1 MAYFLG
7 TERKRR
13 MSFWLIKATPVCGR
27 RGVLAGW
34 SCDWSRAALEAIGR
48 SLSGLSSSR
57 YASKGVEMASDGCQ
71 WQEEMAKCV
80 SKSSGLV
87 VVGRYL
93 SRFIATD
100 SYQLGSGVKRSFE
113 ED

>member
-1 MAYFLG
+1 M
-7 TERKRR
+7 T
-13 MSFWLIKATPVCGR
+13 GR
-27 RGVLAGW
+27 EL
-34 SCDWSRAALEAIGR
+34 LEAIGR
-48 SLSGLSSSR
+48 SRLSSSR
-57 YASKGVEMASDGCQ
+57 YASKGVEMVSDGCQ

-80 SKSSGLV
+80 SKSFGLV

-113 ED
+113 DVLILRKGSRVREADHSAGDGDGGGVVVGKIEQSLPR